1 MKLVD
6 LLIKHN
12 VQWPNRSTHVWQGRA
27 TGLLYFQGIIPGDR
41 DFNEISED
49 AGLPATTKEQ
59 YDAALAKHKAK
70 WIRNRGVKQCPVL
83 PNRAYQVR
91 FRDGFIAQSLAEEND
106 AMNCIWSH
114 TGEHWDIMA
123 WRYV

>member
-1 MKLVD
+1 MKLID
-6 LLIKHN
+6 LLVKHLA
-12 VQWPNRSTHVWQGRA
+12 VWPCHPQDLVYQTSTGHLRVFGVD
-27 TGLLYFQGIIPGDR
+27 TLETKLPL
-41 DFNEISED
+41 SED
-49 AGLPATTKEQ
+49 RGNATSREQ
-59 YDAALAKHKAK
+59 WEAARKK

-83 PNRAYQVR
+83 PDRAYQVR